1 MNSNGEIDDSGDAT
15 APDSCS
21 NAEIFSWFPI
31 YGIKIKTV
39 KKHWYEPQDQQDKP
53 DHAKA
58 HGHGSTLSLALIV
71 VMFCVAGMCLCRVK
85 DYQEVDCAKC
95 AIEDRLTADE
105 SPYAQITLKQWW
117 H

>member
-1 MNSNGEIDDSGDAT
+1 MNFNGEIDYSGDAT

-21 NAEIFSWFPI
+21 NGEIFSRFSI
-31 YGIKIKTV
+31 DGIKIETV

-71 VMFCVAGMCLCRVK
+71 VMLRVAGMRLCRVK
-85 DYQEVDCAKC
+85 DYQEVDRAKC
-95 AIEDRLTADE
+95 AIEDGFTADE
-105 SPYAQITLKQWW
+105 SSYAQITLK
-117 H
+117 